1 MSRKKKIILLGATGS
16 IGDST
21 LALLR
26 EKKKKK
32 HEFELLGVSTNSN
45 VKKLSNI
52 VNEFNVKNIAIN
64 DKAASN
70 GFVGKSNIFS
80 GLQGLNHLASLDCD
94 IVVSGISG
102 VNGLMPALNALRSG
116 NNLAIANKEPLVV
129 AGKFFIQEA
138 KKNNVKLLPVDSEHS
153 SIFQCLNEQHI
164 DNLSYIT
171 LTASGGPFL
180 NYEKKILRI

>member
-1 MSRKKKIILLGATGS
+1 MSKKKKIILLGATGS

-26 EKKKKK
+26 EKK

-64 DKAASN
+64 DKTASN

-116 NNLAIANKEPLVV
+116 NNLAIANK
-129 AGKFFIQEA
+129 
-138 KKNNVKLLPVDSEHS
+138 
-153 SIFQCLNEQHI
+153 
-164 DNLSYIT
+164 
-171 LTASGGPFL
+171 
-180 NYEKKILRI
+180 